1 MVRRASVLPGTNEVP
16 TDMEGAVSGDSRAL
30 PSTPLEVSLI
40 MSLQFINGRNNS
52 LVPVR
57 QRK

>member
-1 MVRRASVLPGTNEVP
+1 MLPGTNEVP
-16 TDMEGAVSGDSRAL
+16 ADMEGAVSGDSRAL

-40 MSLQFINGRNNS
+40 MSLQFKNGRNNS
-52 LVPVR
+52 LIPVR